1 MDAGCRVD
9 ATVSSGDRRAVS
21 FILRCD
27 ADILLCT
34 PHIFALNYDLQCVF
48 YFLVFHR
55 GRFDK
60 IIFLPPPDKEARRSI
75 LEKQLKN
82 VAEVSD
88 EIRWDILIDLT
99 ETMTGAEII
108 GACQEAKLRWM
119 RETFLND
126 LSCETDTVFQQDY
139 IVNALMSVKPLL
151 SNPQALEEFQVFE
164 NRDKKSVFIN

>member
-1 MDAGCRVD
+1 M
-9 ATVSSGDRRAVS
+9 
-21 FILRCD
+21 
-27 ADILLCT
+27 
-34 PHIFALNYDLQCVF
+34 F
-48 YFLVFHR
+48 YFLAFHR

-82 VAEVSD
+82 VAGESD
-88 EIRWDILIDLT
+88 EIKWDILIDLT

-126 LSCETDTVFQQDY
+126 PSCEPDAVFEQDY

-164 NRDKKSVFIN
+164 NRDKKSVSIS

>member
-1 MDAGCRVD
+1 
-9 ATVSSGDRRAVS
+9 
-21 FILRCD
+21 
-27 ADILLCT
+27 
-34 PHIFALNYDLQCVF
+34 
-48 YFLVFHR
+48 
-55 GRFDK
+55 
-60 IIFLPPPDKEARRSI
+60 
-75 LEKQLKN
+75 LKN
-82 VAEVSD
+82 VAGESD

-126 LSCETDTVFQQDY
+126 PSCEPDAVFQQDY

-164 NRDKKSVFIN
+164 NRDKKCVFIT

>member
-1 MDAGCRVD
+1 
-9 ATVSSGDRRAVS
+9 
-21 FILRCD
+21 
-27 ADILLCT
+27 
-34 PHIFALNYDLQCVF
+34 
-48 YFLVFHR
+48 
-55 GRFDK
+55 
-60 IIFLPPPDKEARRSI
+60 
-75 LEKQLKN
+75 
-82 VAEVSD
+82 
-88 EIRWDILIDLT
+88 
-99 ETMTGAEII
+99 MTGAEII